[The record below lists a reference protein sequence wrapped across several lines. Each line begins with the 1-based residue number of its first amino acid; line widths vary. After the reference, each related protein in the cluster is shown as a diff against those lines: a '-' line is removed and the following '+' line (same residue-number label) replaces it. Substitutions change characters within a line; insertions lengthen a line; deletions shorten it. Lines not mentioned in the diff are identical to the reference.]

1 MSLALGLQA
10 QLGGQSQLQR
20 AINLLK
26 SKGADAHL
34 WDFSSFREAY
44 GAELVTGNSS
54 TFDSGTGSVRQN
66 LYSTIAAVGGVL
78 RVSQTAVNGR
88 AALTVPCTPGRTY
101 VLSVSVRSVS
111 GAAAAGAGFSVWEDG
126 NTAAYTS
133 NASTT
138 FQTITSTK
146 VASEWNLYISLGANG
161 DGSSV
166 FEFDNISVKEVLSAA
181 PGTTLPNVLYQ
192 DSAGTTPVT
201 APDQPIGL
209 CLDSMGV
216 LGSELAPASWSA
228 YNATIS
234 GSTLP
239 ITATSTGTS
248 NFGILEYP
256 VGYVAGKK
264 YKVSISWTTN
274 SAEKN
279 VSGDATGASNF
290 GNAASGSATCY
301 IDGDGGPVYA
311 YCFGPPS
318 IGSTLT
324 ITAYSLKEITGIH
337 AAQST
342 SAKKPTLRRGIVNRL
357 TYSHDLSNAS
367 WVTEG
372 AAVKTGNVLSTPATA
387 SDVYK
392 SVSVTAGATYTLAFK
407 LSGSGTTSIFCYNT
421 TNNVHAAVQVTLTST
436 PTIYT
441 TVTTPT
447 VSAEAVYFGR
457 RAGDTATE
465 VTFGGAALFTG
476 TLTASEILAYGGIPL
491 TTSAPASS
499 SLGRYWAEF
508 DGVDDALTLGA
519 VPFQMADDHA
529 VIGGANV
536 SDYSGTPQIF
546 NVGNTGVNNPRVAQL
561 YVDAAGKASVMW
573 RDDAGTIVS
582 LASAASIT
590 VGSPSVISSEKT
602 GASLYLRANGAQAA
616 TGTGAFGATTVNGA
630 SIGVGVFSG
639 GNFMR
644 GAISSVSAIKS
655 TLTDAELLLI
665 EKMAASKAGVTL

>member
-1 MSLALGLQA
+1 MFGLGKIGKLGAAGSLTPV
-10 QLGGQSQLQR
+10 QR

-34 WDFSSFREAY
+34 WDFST
-44 GAELVTGNSS
+44 LTG
-54 TFDSGTGSVRQN
+54 
-66 LYSTIAAVGGVL
+66 
-78 RVSQTAVNGR
+78 
-88 AALTVPCTPGRTY
+88 
-101 VLSVSVRSVS
+101 
-111 GAAAAGAGFSVWEDG
+111 
-126 NTAAYTS
+126 
-133 NASTT
+133 
-138 FQTITSTK
+138 
-146 VASEWNLYISLGANG
+146 
-161 DGSSV
+161 
-166 FEFDNISVKEVLSAA
+166 
-181 PGTTLPNVLYQ
+181 LYQ

-342 SAKKPTLRRGIVNRL
+342 SAKKPKLRRGIVNRL
-357 TYSHDLSNAS
+357 TYSGDFGNAAWS
-367 WVTEG
+367 KTGVGSITYDQIGPTG
-372 AAVKTGNVLSTPATA
+372 AANSAATITTTTTAVRSVGKTSGAGYSAAANEAVTCAIYLRKTTGALTRYPVVVLEQATLLRLPVIATIDTTDGVVTAWTAYTGFTVNAGYAVTIVSAGDYWLVAASGVVSAASSLMSGLYPAGAATA
-387 SDVYK
+387 TQS
-392 SVSVTAGATYTLAFK
+392 
-407 LSGSGTTSIFCYNT
+407 SGTIT
-421 TNNVHAAVQVTLTST
+421 
-436 PTIYT
+436 
-441 TVTTPT
+441 
-447 VSAEAVYFGR
+447 
-457 RAGDTATE
+457 
-465 VTFGGAALFTG
+465 GAIGPDVVVGNFALFTG
-476 TLTASEILAYGGIPL
+476 TLTASEILNIYGGIPL

-499 SLGRYWAEF
+499 SQGRYWAEF
-508 DGVDDALTLGA
+508 DGTDDCLTLGS
-519 VPFQMADDHA
+519 VPFAQTDDYALVAQHWRTDIA
-529 VIGGANV
+529 ASWRSAANV
-536 SDYSGTPQIF
+536 GGSANGIVIDLVTDNFNSPYIQAINDAGVQVTAMGAYGLGAVKLVQSGHKVGTTIKHRLNGIQKATMTVSGSYLSGAGACIGAQTASGTCSWLGQ
-546 NVGNTGVNNPRVAQL
+546 
-561 YVDAAGKASVMW
+561 
-573 RDDAGTIVS
+573 
-582 LASAASIT
+582 
-590 VGSPSVISSEKT
+590 
-602 GASLYLRANGAQAA
+602 
-616 TGTGAFGATTVNGA
+616 
-630 SIGVGVFSG
+630 
-639 GNFMR
+639 
-644 GAISSVSAIKS
+644 ISSVSAIKS

-665 EKMAASKAGVTL
+665 EKMAANKAGVSL